1 MPQFKLSDAVIPD
14 VWGPYLA
21 NLSTKTNRFI
31 ASGITTPN
39 TSDELNTQLLGPGN
53 IITFPY
59 YNDLKGDPQSWTDN
73 SDIAVDGLS
82 TGNQRA
88 MKFRL
93 AKAFGATDVSS
104 LGSGLKALDVI
115 AQRFG
120 SYWGRVDQTIL
131 LQTLAGVFANAD
143 IATAKLYDETV
154 KAPTNTFGAAGFLAA
169 ISLLGDLQD
178 STVSKIAVNSAV
190 YGQMKLLQMIDTV
203 QPAGAVVP
211 INVYNG
217 MQIVVDDDI
226 PVNADGTTTA
236 YVFGSGAVGYATAQ
250 PENAVETEREARHN
264 GGMTNII
271 NRRVVSTH
279 VNGTSVAKDFVPAGQ
294 TPVISEL
301 ALGST
306 WESLTDPRNIKV
318 IAYKAKLDPQ
328 FVPASTGSTTGSGTA
343 SSAAAGSK
351 TASSAA
357 SSAASG
363 N

>member
-1 MPQFKLSDAVIPD
+1 MAQFELSDAVIPE

-31 ASGITTPN
+31 QSGITTPN
-39 TSDELNTQLLGPGN
+39 TSDELNAQLLGPGN
-53 IITFPY
+53 IITFPF
-59 YNDLKGDPQSWTDN
+59 YNDLTGDPQSWTDK
-73 SDIAVDGLS
+73 SDITVDGLS

-93 AKAFGATDVSS
+93 AKAFGATDISS
-104 LGSGLKALDVI
+104 LGSGLKGLDVI

-120 SYWGRVDQTIL
+120 AYWNRVDQNIL
-131 LQTLAGVFANAD
+131 LQILKGVFANAD

-154 KAPTNTFGAAGFLAA
+154 KAPSNTFGASGFLAA
-169 ISLLGDLQD
+169 IALLGDLQD
-178 STVSKIAVNSAV
+178 NTVSKIAVNSAV

-217 MQIVVDDDI
+217 MRIVVDDDI

-236 YVFGSGAVGYATAQ
+236 YVFGAGAVGYATAQ
-250 PENAVETEREARHN
+250 PENAVETERDARAK

-271 NRRVVSTH
+271 NRRIVSTH
-279 VNGTSVAKDFVPAGQ
+279 VNGTSVAKTYIPSGQ
-294 TPVISEL
+294 TPQISEL

-306 WESLTDPRNIKV
+306 WESLTDPRNINV

-328 FVPASTGSTTGSGTA
+328 FVPASA
-343 SSAAAGSK
+343 SSATDSGK
-351 TASSAA
+351 ASS
-357 SSAASG
+357 SNSG